1 MTNQNSNEGNAF
13 TYRGEYYYEED
24 GKYWKLKFGTRRM
37 SVSKKDF
44 YKLKE
49 KANESI

>member
-1 MTNQNSNEGNAF
+1 MTDQKKNQSNSF
-13 TYRGEYYYEED
+13 TYRGEDYYEED